1 MIGLDISEHNGYI
14 DFDKLKREKSE
25 IEFIIIRI
33 GWIGNKNNH
42 TQDTYFEDYY
52 KRAKERGYK
61 IGFYVY
67 SYCRSVV
74 AIDSACQWI
83 EKKLQGKTMDMPLFL
98 DMEDNSIVDCG
109 KENLTRQCEYFCN
122 YFEKRGIKTGI
133 YANKNWFT
141 NYLDIN
147 KLLNYKIWLAEWNDK
162 ITFNYKVDLWQY
174 SSNFMFNNKRF
185 DVNKCMCECTNP
197 QPVEKIVDKK
207 EVYVNMKVFINNTNY
222 NSIVY
227 CDSNCT
233 RSIGTLNK
241 GEKCDAIGIFE
252 NGKGERVV
260 GVIYTIDKSNPVN
273 RKIGYLKLING
284 EVK

>member
-14 DFDKLKREKSE
+14 DFDKLKNEKPE
-25 IEFIIIRI
+25 IEFLIIRI

-42 TQDTYFEDYY
+42 TIDKYFEDYY

-61 IGFYVY
+61 IGFYIY
-67 SYCRSVV
+67 NYCRSVV

-122 YFEKRGIKTGI
+122 YFEKRGIKSGI

-147 KLLNYKIWLAEWNDK
+147 KLLNYKIWLAEWNNK

-174 SSNFMFNNKRF
+174 SSNYMFNNKRF
-185 DVNKCMCECTNP
+185 DVNKCMCDCNNADSVENP
-197 QPVEKIVDKK
+197 VDKK
-207 EVYVNMKVFINNTNY
+207 EEMYVDMKIYKNGSTIEPVYSDTALSNKIGSLNPY
-222 NSIVY
+222 EQ
-227 CDSNCT
+227 CDC
-233 RSIGTLNK
+233 L
-241 GEKCDAIGIFE
+241 GIFE
-252 NGKGERVV
+252 SRAIVKYKVDNSLN
-260 GVIYTIDKSNPVN
+260 Y
-273 RKIGYLKLING
+273 KIGF
-284 EVK
+284 VKWLGGVK

>member
-14 DFDKLKREKSE
+14 DFDKLKNEKPE
-25 IEFIIIRI
+25 IEFLIIRI

-52 KRAKERGYK
+52 KRAKEHGYK

-83 EKKLQGKTMDMPLFL
+83 EKKLQGKTMDIPLFL
-98 DMEDNSIVDCG
+98 DMEDSTIIDCG
-109 KENLTRQCEYFCN
+109 KDNLTRQCEYFCS
-122 YFEKRGIKTGI
+122 YFEKRGIKAGI

-147 KLLNYKIWLAEWNDK
+147 RLLNYKIWLAEWSDK
-162 ITFNYKVDLWQY
+162 ITFKYKVDLWQY

-185 DVNKCMCECTNP
+185 DVNKCMCDCSNT
-197 QPVEKIVDKK
+197 QPVEKDVDKK
-207 EVYVNMKVFINNTNY
+207 EMYVEMKIYQNGSTIEPVYSDTAL
-222 NSIVY
+222 
-227 CDSNCT
+227 SNK
-233 RSIGTLNK
+233 IGSLNPY
-241 GEKCDAIGIFE
+241 EKCDCLGIFE
-252 NGKGERVV
+252 SRAIVKYKVDNSLN
-260 GVIYTIDKSNPVN
+260 Y
-273 RKIGYLKLING
+273 KIGF
-284 EVK
+284 VKWLGGVK

>member
-1 MIGLDISEHNGYI
+1 MIGFDISEHNGYI
-14 DFDKLKREKSE
+14 DFQKLKKEKPE
-25 IEFIIIRI
+25 IDFLIIRI
-33 GWIGNKNNH
+33 GWIGNKKNKN
-42 TQDTYFEDYY
+42 TLDTYFEDNYERG
-52 KRAKERGYK
+52 KRSGYK

-67 SYCRSVV
+67 NYCNNL
-74 AIDSACQWI
+74 SAMQNACDWI
-83 EKKLQGKTMDMPLFL
+83 LHKVKGKSIEMPIFL
-98 DMEDNSIVDCG
+98 DMEDNSIISAGRDM
-109 KENLTRQCEYFCN
+109 LTSMSKYFCDFFRN
-122 YFEKRGIKTGI
+122 YGYDSGV

-147 KLLNYKIWLAEWNDK
+147 RLLDYKIWLAEWNNK
-162 ITFNYKVDLWQY
+162 ITFKYKVDLWQY

-185 DVNKCMCECTNP
+185 DVNKCMCECS
-197 QPVEKIVDKK
+197 EKNKMEVFVD
-207 EVYVNMKVFINNTNY
+207 MKAFVNNTNF

-233 RSIGTLNK
+233 RSIGSLNK

-260 GVIYTIDKSNPVN
+260 GVIYTIDNSKPVN

-284 EVK
+284 KLE